1 MNWGNVSF
9 GGTRGSWYTR
19 FIRKNENKGEKGG
32 LYSIYNIIYYLYYN
46 INNR

>member
-19 FIRKNENKGEKGG
+19 FIRKNENKGEKGD
-32 LYSIYNIIYYLYYN
+32 YIIYIILSIIY
-46 INNR
+46 III